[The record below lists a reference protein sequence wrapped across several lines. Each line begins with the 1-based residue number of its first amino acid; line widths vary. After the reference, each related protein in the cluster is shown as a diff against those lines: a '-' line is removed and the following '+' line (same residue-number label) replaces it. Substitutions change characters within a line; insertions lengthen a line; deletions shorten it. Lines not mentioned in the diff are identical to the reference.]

1 MYLRVSHVCIVGR
14 GAFFLQHTDPD
25 YSAAYVVLETDA
37 EDGLQG
43 YGLTFT
49 LGKGTEV
56 GEFNILVS
64 VGMLH
69 FHLDSSCDLTFVC
82 VYIAQRK

>member
-1 MYLRVSHVCIVGR
+1 MGRVRFSP
-14 GAFFLQHTDPD
+14 QHTDPD

-37 EDGLQG
+37 EDGLKG

-56 GEFNILVS
+56 GEWNILVRFRNAS
-64 VGMLH
+64 FSLR
-69 FHLDSSCDLTFVC
+69 FQL
-82 VYIAQRK
+82 

>member
-1 MYLRVSHVCIVGR
+1 MYVWIPHICLVGR

-37 EDGLQG
+37 EDGLKG
-43 YGLTFT
+43 YGITFT

-56 GEFNILVS
+56 GE
-64 VGMLH
+64 
-69 FHLDSSCDLTFVC
+69 LTFLLSFQN
-82 VYIAQRK
+82 A

>member
-1 MYLRVSHVCIVGR
+1 MGR
-14 GAFFLQHTDPD
+14 GTFFLQHTDPD
-25 YSAAYVVLETDA
+25 YSAAYVVLETDV
-37 EDGLQG
+37 EDGLKG

-64 VGMLH
+64 VRNASFSLRFQM
-69 FHLDSSCDLTFVC
+69 
-82 VYIAQRK
+82 